1 MDSKII
7 ILTVV
12 ELHLEVALDH
22 VIGSVGGVG
31 VHLAVLKPVPVNSA
45 W

>member
-22 VIGSVGGVG
+22 VFGIVGGVG